1 MLFLLVSSP
10 LPQSNNWWAFLACMF
25 CFPNL
30 GYVMFSREFAFC
42 LFWNCTRIYTWIGR
56 NLKKTVFWGNIT
68 WSEIKWGNKKY
79 KLKGPIQNLSIGC
92 VFSCFIVFGSFE
104 PWSVLNWEAK
114 ITEFGGNMQESSTWL
129 SRRAILFPP
138 DFLLSTF
145 IPSHNRFSPNSKLK
159 IKLNL

>member
-42 LFWNCTRIYTWIGR
+42 LFWNCTCIYTWIGR

-79 KLKGPIQNLSIGC
+79 KPKGPIQNLSIGC

-104 PWSVLNWEAK
+104 QWSVLKWGSENNRVWWEYAGK
-114 ITEFGGNMQESSTWL
+114 QHMAVETCHTLSS
-129 SRRAILFPP
+129 
-138 DFLLSTF
+138 
-145 IPSHNRFSPNSKLK
+145 RFSLEHLHSLP
-159 IKLNL
+159 

>member
-42 LFWNCTRIYTWIGR
+42 LFWNCTCIYTWIGR

-104 PWSVLNWEAK
+104 QWSVLKWGSESNRVWWEYAGK
-114 ITEFGGNMQESSTWL
+114 QHMAVETCHT
-129 SRRAILFPP
+129 LF
-138 DFLLSTF
+138 S
-145 IPSHNRFSPNSKLK
+145 RFSHEHLHSLP
-159 IKLNL
+159 